1 MYDKKLAYTV
11 KKILE
16 DNPHN
21 HFKIKDIAKAIG
33 LRKHK
38 YKDLIDTLFKLAKD
52 KEINQKNRK
61 YYAVKAKSS
70 KNITGIFDATSL
82 ARNRSF
88 AFVKAEPEDIFVSSE
103 DTLNA
108 YHKDIVE
115 VKINYQRNGK
125 KHGIITKIVK
135 RANKNVIGT
144 FQKYNGKYYIIPDNS
159 RIHTNFAVNDI
170 LIAVNGEKVVLEVT
184 NWGSREYYKIPA
196 GNIIEILGKAGNP
209 DVEVLSVIMQYDL
222 PLEFPQRVLNE
233 LNDLSDEIPD
243 DVIPKRKDLRDLL
256 TFTIDPASAKDYD
269 DAISLIKDEKGF
281 ILYVHIADVAQYI
294 GTQSELFK
302 EAVKRGNSYYFPKR
316 VIPMLPEKISNKI
329 CSLRPF
335 EDKLTLTVQT
345 KYNADFKIISQSVY
359 ESITCSNA
367 RFNYEEIDEFFEE
380 KKELEPEIAET
391 LNNMRKLS
399 ASLTKNRINCGY
411 LRLNIPE
418 TIFIFD
424 DEGHVVDLQRS
435 KETDS
440 HKMIENFMLVANE
453 YIAKELSIGKMIY
466 RIHEKPDED
475 RLIKLKEEI
484 TSYNIKM
491 EMHHNMNVVL
501 QKLLNSLPDENYH
514 RVFDR
519 KILRSMKKAK
529 YSVEN
534 LGHFGLA
541 MRYYTHFTS
550 PIRRISDLIVHH
562 QIKNK
567 LNSKQTPFSSSHLF
581 KLAKIATEREMIAD
595 ESEREVDL
603 KNKTIFMKKKIGD
616 EYTAIIIAVQ
626 NNSLIVELDRY
637 PVTGIIDIS
646 SLNDD
651 YYEFFPQHS
660 RFIGKRNGK
669 IYKLTDKLKVLLS
682 SVDDEIHFK
691 VLK

>member
-1 MYDKKLAYTV
+1 MYDKKLAYIV

-16 DNPHN
+16 DSPHN
-21 HFKIKDIAKAIG
+21 HYKIKEIAQSIG

-52 KEINQKNRK
+52 KEINVKNRK
-61 YYAVKAKSS
+61 YQAMKTKTS
-70 KNITGIFDATSL
+70 KNITGIFDATTL
-82 ARNRSF
+82 ARNKSF

-108 YHKDIVE
+108 YHNDTVE
-115 VKINYQRNGK
+115 LEVEYQRNGK
-125 KHGIITKIVK
+125 KYGIITKVVK
-135 RANKNVIGT
+135 RANNKVIGT
-144 FQKYNGKYYIIPDNS
+144 FQEYHGKHYIIPDNS

-170 LIAVNGEKVVLEVT
+170 STANSGEKVVLDVT
-184 NWGSREYYKIPA
+184 NWGSRDYYKIPA
-196 GNIIEILGKAGNP
+196 GNIVNVLGKAGNP
-209 DVEVLSVIMQYDL
+209 DVEVLSVILQYDL
-222 PLEFPQRVLNE
+222 PLEFPQNVLNE
-233 LNDLSDEIPD
+233 LDALSYDIPNDLIS
-243 DVIPKRKDLRDLL
+243 KRKDLRNLL
-256 TFTIDPASAKDYD
+256 TFTIDPASAKDFD

-281 ILYVHIADVAQYI
+281 TLYVHIADVAQYI
-294 GTQSELFK
+294 EIKSKLFD
-302 EAVKRGNSYYFPKR
+302 EAVKRGNSYYFPKK

-345 KYNADFKIISQSVY
+345 RYNADIKVISQSVY
-359 ESITCSNA
+359 ESVICSNA

-380 KKELEPEIAET
+380 KKEMETEIADT
-391 LNNMRKLS
+391 LLDMRKLS
-399 ASLTKNRINCGY
+399 AFLTKNRVKCGY
-411 LRLNIPE
+411 LRLNISE

-424 DEGHVVDLQRS
+424 DEGHVIDLERS

-453 YIAKELSIGKMIY
+453 YIAKELSTGKTIY
-466 RIHEKPDED
+466 RSHEKPDNE
-475 RLIKLKEEI
+475 RLLKLKEEI

-491 EMHHNMNVVL
+491 EMRQNLNVVL
-501 QKLLNSLPDENYH
+501 QNLLDQLPNEDYH

-529 YSVEN
+529 YTVEN

-550 PIRRISDLIVHH
+550 PIRRISDLIIHH

-581 KLAKIATEREMIAD
+581 KLAKIATEREMVAD

-603 KNKTIFMKKKIGD
+603 KNKTIFMKKKVGE
-616 EYTAIIIAVQ
+616 EYTAIIIAVRR
-626 NNSLIVELDRY
+626 NAFIVELNRY
-637 PVTGIIDIS
+637 PVTGIVDIS
-646 SLNDD
+646 SLSDD
-651 YYEFFPQHS
+651 NYEYYPQHS
-660 RFIGKRNGK
+660 RFIGKRKGK
-669 IYKLTDKLKVLLS
+669 IYKLTDTLKVLLS

-691 VLK
+691 VL

>member
-16 DNPHN
+16 DTPHY
-21 HFKIKDIAKAIG
+21 HLKIKEIAKYIG

-38 YKDLIDTLFKLAKD
+38 YKDLVDTLFKLAKD
-52 KEINQKNRK
+52 GEINLKNRK
-61 YYAVKAKSS
+61 YYAVKTKRSQ
-70 KNITGIFDATSL
+70 NITGTFDATTL
-82 ARNRSF
+82 ARNKSF
-88 AFVKAEPEDIFVSSE
+88 AFVKAEPEDIFISSE

-108 YHKDIVE
+108 YHKDTVE
-115 VKINYQRNGK
+115 VEVNYQRNGK
-125 KHGIITKIVK
+125 KYGVITKIVK

-144 FQKYNGKYYIIPDNS
+144 FQEYNGKYYIIPDNS

-170 LIAVNGEKVVLEVT
+170 STAVTGEKVVLEIT

-196 GNIIEILGKAGNP
+196 GNVIEVLGKTGNP
-209 DVEVLSVIMQYDL
+209 DVEVLSVIRQYDL
-222 PLEFPQRVLNE
+222 PLEFPQNVLNE

-243 DVIPKRKDLRDLL
+243 DVIAKRKDLRDLL
-256 TFTIDPASAKDYD
+256 TFTIDPASAKDFD

-281 ILYVHIADVAQYI
+281 ILYVHIADVAHYI
-294 GTQSELFK
+294 DIRSNLFK

-345 KYNADFKIISQSVY
+345 QYNADFKIISQNVY

-367 RFNYEEIDEFFEE
+367 RFNYEEIDKFFEE

-391 LNNMRKLS
+391 LHVMRKLS

-411 LRLNIPE
+411 LRLDIPE

-424 DEGHVVDLQRS
+424 DEGHVIDLGRS

-453 YIAKELSIGKMIY
+453 YIAKELSVGKTIF

-484 TSYNIKM
+484 TNYNIKM
-491 EMHHNMNVVL
+491 EMHQNMNVVL

-541 MRYYTHFTS
+541 MQYYTHFTS

-581 KLAKIATEREMIAD
+581 KLAKIATEREMITD

-616 EYTAIIIAVQ
+616 EYIAIIIAVR

-637 PVTGIIDIS
+637 PVTGIIGIS

>member
-16 DNPHN
+16 DRPHN
-21 HFKIKDIAKAIG
+21 HLKIKEIAQFVG

-38 YKDLIDTLFKLAKD
+38 YKDLIDTLFRLAKD
-52 KEINQKNRK
+52 KEINVKNRK
-61 YYAVKAKSS
+61 YYAIKVKSS
-70 KNITGIFDATSL
+70 KNITGIFDATTL
-82 ARNRSF
+82 ARNKSF
-88 AFVKAEPEDIFVSSE
+88 AFVKAEPEDIFISSE

-108 YHKDIVE
+108 YHNDTVE
-115 VKINYQRNGK
+115 LEVNYQRNGK
-125 KHGIITKIVK
+125 KHGIITKVIK
-135 RANKNVIGT
+135 RANKKVIGT
-144 FQKYNGKYYIIPDNS
+144 FQEYHGKYYIIPDNS

-170 LIAVNGEKVVLEVT
+170 STAMNSEKVVLDVT

-196 GNIIEILGKAGNP
+196 GNIVEVLGKAGNP
-209 DVEVLSVIMQYDL
+209 DVEVLSVILQYDL
-222 PLEFPQRVLNE
+222 PLEFPQNVLNE
-233 LNDLSDEIPD
+233 LDALSDDIPD
-243 DVIPKRKDLRDLL
+243 DIISKRKDLRNLL
-256 TFTIDPASAKDYD
+256 TFTIDPASAKDFD
-269 DAISLIKDEKGF
+269 DAISLVKDEKGF
-281 ILYVHIADVAQYI
+281 TLYVHIADVAQYI
-294 GTQSELFK
+294 GIKSKLFE
-302 EAVKRGNSYYFPKR
+302 EAVKRGNSYYFPKK

-345 KYNADFKIISQSVY
+345 RYNANYKVISQSVY
-359 ESITCSNA
+359 ESVICSNA

-380 KKELEPEIAET
+380 KKELENDIAET
-391 LNNMRKLS
+391 LRDMRKLS
-399 ASLTKNRINCGY
+399 ASLTKNRVKCGY
-411 LRLNIPE
+411 LKLNIPE
-418 TIFIFD
+418 TIFVFD
-424 DEGHVVDLQRS
+424 DEGHVIDLERS

-453 YIAKELSIGKMIY
+453 YIAKELSSGKTIY
-466 RIHEKPDED
+466 RIHEKPDGK
-475 RLIKLKEEI
+475 RLIKLKEEV

-491 EMHHNMNVVL
+491 EMHQNLNIVL
-501 QKLLNSLPDENYH
+501 QNLLNQLPDENYH

-529 YSVEN
+529 YTVEN

-550 PIRRISDLIVHH
+550 PIRRISDLIIHH

-567 LNSKQTPFSSSHLF
+567 LDSKQTPFSSSHLY

-603 KNKTIFMKKKIGD
+603 KNKTIFMKKKVGD

-626 NNSLIVELDRY
+626 RNAFIVELNRY
-637 PVTGIIDIS
+637 PVTGIVNIS

-651 YYEFFPQHS
+651 NYEHFPQHS
-660 RFIGKRNGK
+660 RFIGKRKGK
-669 IYKLTDKLKVLLS
+669 IYKLTDTLKVLLS

-691 VLK
+691 VL